1 MGAGPPAPRLPEETP
16 GKGGPGRSA
25 GTGEEAAGHAGS
37 EGREEEEGAPDRAER
52 VGQEAPTGAEGQGS
66 GGRRRGTAPR
76 TGEESERVHSGRL
89 TPSGTLQMEGETA
102 LGEQPGFLGLRPGS
116 GGPGSDPGSVV
127 AQRLQFENSLKEKSR
142 QKLHHVFPKINLR
155 I

>member
-16 GKGGPGRSA
+16 GKGGPDRSA
-25 GTGEEAAGHAGS
+25 VKGEEAAGHVGS
-37 EGREEEEGAPDRAER
+37 EGRENEEGAPGRAER
-52 VGQEAPTGAEGQGS
+52 VGRGAPTGAEGQGF

-76 TGEESERVHSGRL
+76 TGEEGEESERVHSGRL

-127 AQRLQFENSLKEKSR
+127 AQRLQFENSLRCLLCE
-142 QKLHHVFPKINLR
+142 P
-155 I
+155 